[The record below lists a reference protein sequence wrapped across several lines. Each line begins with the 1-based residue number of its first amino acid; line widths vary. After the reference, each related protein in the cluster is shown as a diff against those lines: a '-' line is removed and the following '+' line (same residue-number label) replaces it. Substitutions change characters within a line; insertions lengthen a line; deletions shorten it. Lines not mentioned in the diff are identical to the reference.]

1 MRAQLTL
8 CDICGAA
15 NFKPWLEVSL
25 CGVSN
30 QWIHRCSTCGFRQ
43 IRPRLAPEELSALYP
58 ADYFDPAGWVGYH
71 DYAREAQRRTRDAYF
86 LARRMRGRVPNP
98 RVLEV
103 GCALGFLLKGLQ
115 DAGCNVDGVD
125 ASPFGVHYATTRFNL
140 PVVCG
145 TLEEAR
151 FPDESFDLVIQKDL
165 LEHVLYPRQ
174 HLLETCRVMRKGA
187 ELWLVTP
194 NGEANLRP
202 LSASRQVSDA
212 TQRDLPLLDQGHLSF
227 FSQRHLR
234 RLFTECGFT
243 VSWARTIG
251 VRRGLRALGFLPGQ
265 QRFIRRAARVDS
277 SVSISA
283 DRDSIGDHDFSG
295 LAERIDT
302 AIKEHHNFVRGWLPY
317 YYIHRVGKTLDAL
330 PTSTALGYD
339 YEFLLRKD

>member
-1 MRAQLTL
+1 VA
-8 CDICGAA
+8 
-15 NFKPWLEVSL
+15 
-25 CGVSN
+25 
-30 QWIHRCSTCGFRQ
+30 
-43 IRPRLAPEELSALYP
+43 EELPTLYP

-86 LARRMRGRVPNP
+86 LARRVRGRVPSP

-115 DAGCNVDGVD
+115 DAGCSVDGVD

-140 PVVCG
+140 SVVCG

-151 FPDESFDLVIQKDL
+151 FPDEHFDLVIQKDL
-165 LEHVLYPRQ
+165 LEHVLCPRQ
-174 HLLETCRVMRKGA
+174 HLLETCRVMRTGA
-187 ELWLVTP
+187 EIWLVTP

-202 LSASRQVSDA
+202 LFASRQVRNT

-227 FSQRHLR
+227 FSQTHLR

-243 VSWARTIG
+243 VIRARTIG

-277 SVSISA
+277 SVA
-283 DRDSIGDHDFSG
+283 TPTDRDRTADHDFSE
-295 LAERIDT
+295 LAERIDV
-302 AIKEHHNFVRGWLPY
+302 AIKEHHNLVRDWLPY
-317 YYIHRVGKTLDAL
+317 YYIHRVGKMLDAL

-339 YEFLLRKD
+339 FEFLLKKN